1 MKVMKKVLSALLTVP
16 CFLMAATPTSAIA
29 EEIERYDST
38 VIDFFTDETSEHG
51 TGALEVSEQERLD
64 FYASFPSTD
73 DTDDLG
79 TRSNTSLPSSIDLS
93 TSSYFPSIGNQGSYN
108 SCVSWATTYYQ
119 FTYEAHKLND
129 IITTDTNAY
138 SPRWTFNFTNHGCN
152 TGTNYTYAYNVFRC
166 QGAVTMSEAPYS
178 TSNYNYAWINN
189 ETAMLNALQTKLTNV
204 SEVTLNTTNNQITSN
219 TDTDLN
225 GLKQALN
232 NEKVL
237 EIEVLCIGSLSNWT
251 YKKTTSNEWV
261 ACRAYTLNNTNTG
274 GHALTIVGYDDNVQ
288 CDVNGNGIIEASE
301 KGAFKL
307 ANSWGTGWSKGNNGY
322 IWVMYDALNKTSAN
336 TTNNWEASL
345 PGTRIAIF
353 TRDGGSINRAR
364 YINVAN
370 QTVNLA
376 AVVNFNTDDCH
387 NIGFYTNR
395 CTGAYT
401 SSNQNLARPIAY
413 NFAGNNEVLRSYSG
427 PFVLDFG
434 LLDDNILNYLS
445 GYRWY
450 TKLNNQSNT
459 KSATCVSYKIVDDKD
474 VTVKNGTVSNLTINA
489 GASNQFYANLNLQL
503 GDVNYSETL
512 TSDDSEMLMSII
524 VGLIEPSSLQKV
536 LGDLEPDGRID
547 ILDVITLNQLLLA
560 NNAISENEINDMYIQ
575 YQEYFIDNGI
585 ETAEKFYKYCSS
597 TESYAQ

>member
-1 MKVMKKVLSALLTVP
+1 MKVMKKVVSALLTISCLLTV
-16 CFLMAATPTSAIA
+16 AVPTSAVA
-29 EEIERYDST
+29 EGTEMYNSTNEIEEY
-38 VIDFFTDETSEHG
+38 G
-51 TGALEVSEQERLD
+51 TGDIQVSEQESLE
-64 FYASFPSTD
+64 FYASFPQVIDSGNSRGANSIT
-73 DTDDLG
+73 T
-79 TRSNTSLPSSIDLS
+79 LPSSVDLS
-93 TSSYFPSIGNQGSYN
+93 TSPYFPPIGNQGSYG
-108 SCVSWATTYYQ
+108 SCVPWATTYYQ
-119 FTYEAHKLND
+119 FTYESHKINN
-129 IITTDTNAY
+129 IITTYDNAC
-138 SPRWTFNFTNHGCN
+138 SPRWTFNFINHGYDG
-152 TGTNYTYAYNVFRC
+152 GTSYDDAYDVLRY
-166 QGAVTMSEAPYS
+166 QGAVTMSEAPYNANNFDYS
-178 TSNYNYAWINN
+178 WINN
-189 ETAMLNALQTKLTNV
+189 ETAMLNALKTKLTNV
-204 SEVTLNTTNNQITSN
+204 HHINIQNQITSN

-225 GLKQALN
+225 SFKEQLN
-232 NEKVL
+232 MGKVL
-237 EIEVLCIGSLSNWT
+237 EIGVICRGSLNNWT
-251 YKKTTSNEWV
+251 YKKTTSNEW
-261 ACRAYTLNNTNTG
+261 AAYRAYKMGDDDDG

-288 CDVNGNGIIEASE
+288 CDVNGNGTIEDSE

-322 IWVMYDALNKTSAN
+322 IWVMYDALNQTSAN
-336 TTNNWEASL
+336 TTNNWESSL
-345 PGTRIAIF
+345 PGIRIAIF
-353 TRDGGSINRAR
+353 ARDGGYINRAR
-364 YINVAN
+364 YIDVAN

-376 AVVNFNTDDCH
+376 AVVNFNTNDRYSVE
-387 NIGFYTNR
+387 FYTNR
-395 CTGAYT
+395 CSNTYT
-401 SSNQNLARPIAY
+401 TNTQNIARKVNWVDDE
-413 NFAGNNEVLRSYSG
+413 NFSSYSG
-427 PFVLDFG
+427 SFVLDFG
-434 LLDDNILNYLS
+434 SLDDTILNYLS

-450 TKLNNQSNT
+450 ARLSNQSNT
-459 KSATCVSYKIVDDKD
+459 KSVTCVSYKIVDDKD

>member
-1 MKVMKKVLSALLTVP
+1 MKVMKKVISALLAVP
-16 CFLMAATPTSAIA
+16 CFLMAAIPTSAIA
-29 EEIERYDST
+29 EGMERYNFTKTELFTNEIEEY
-38 VIDFFTDETSEHG
+38 G
-51 TGALEVSEQERLD
+51 TGDIQVSEQESLE
-64 FYASFPSTD
+64 FYASFPQVIDSGNSRGVNST
-73 DTDDLG
+73 T
-79 TRSNTSLPSSIDLS
+79 TLPSSVDLS
-93 TSSYFPSIGNQGSYN
+93 TSPYFPPIGNQGSYG
-108 SCVSWATTYYQ
+108 SCVPWATTYYQ
-119 FTYEAHKLND
+119 FTYESHKINN
-129 IITTDTNAY
+129 IITTYDNAC
-138 SPRWTFNFTNHGCN
+138 SPRWTFNFINHGYDG
-152 TGTNYTYAYNVFRC
+152 GTSYNDAYDVLRY
-166 QGAVTMSEAPYS
+166 QGAVTMSEAPYNANNFDYS
-178 TSNYNYAWINN
+178 WINN
-189 ETAMLNALQTKLTNV
+189 ETAMLNALKTKLTNV
-204 SEVTLNTTNNQITSN
+204 HPISIQNQITSN

-225 GLKQALN
+225 SFKEQLN
-232 NEKVL
+232 NGKVL
-237 EIEVLCIGSLSNWT
+237 EIGVICRGSLNNWT
-251 YKKTTSNEWV
+251 YKKTTSNEW
-261 ACRAYTLNNTNTG
+261 AAYRAYKMGDDDDG

-288 CDVNGNGIIEASE
+288 CDVNGNGTIENSE

-322 IWVMYDALNKTSAN
+322 IWVMYDALNQTSAN
-336 TTNNWEASL
+336 TTNNWESSL

-353 TRDGGSINRAR
+353 DRDGGYINRAR
-364 YINVAN
+364 YIDVAN

-395 CTGAYT
+395 CIGAYT
-401 SSNQNLARPIAY
+401 SSTQNLARPIAY
-413 NFAGNNEVLRSYSG
+413 NFAGNDEVLRPYSG

-434 LLDDNILNYLS
+434 SLDDNILNYLS

-524 VGLIEPSSLQKV
+524 VGLIEPSNLQKV
-536 LGDLEPDGRID
+536 LGDLNPDGRID
-547 ILDVITLNQLLLA
+547 ILDVITLNKLLLA
-560 NNAISENEINDMYIQ
+560 NNAISKDEINDMYTQ